1 MSLLVLCQYIM
12 FPYFFPTNQ
21 PRRLMLQWCVHI
33 NAIVLQQLHVRR
45 HGPKN
50 LAASRFQ
57 IYDIYIFD
65 IYGNVWKQ
73 TYIVENG
80 KISEC
85 WTLNKTET
93 IQKKMICGRMHGSA
107 NRWSMMCCREKM
119 VETHPKQN
127 VTWCHHIVCPRETK
141 FVWLCVVNEQHLLYD
156 VLYTFTT
163 KRKKVVPPPP
173 ITGWWLCTHHALI
186 AQWNI
191 PPVVYPGN
199 TKYPF
204 STRLSKSFRIQ
215 VLSICQ
221 ITNIKL

>member
-1 MSLLVLCQYIM
+1 MAQKTWR
-12 FPYFFPTNQ
+12 P
-21 PRRLMLQWCVHI
+21 
-33 NAIVLQQLHVRR
+33 
-45 HGPKN
+45 
-50 LAASRFQ
+50 AASKYMIYTYSTYMEMYGNKHILWKMGRFQ
-57 IYDIYIFD
+57 
-65 IYGNVWKQ
+65 NV
-73 TYIVENG
+73 EH
-80 KISEC
+80 
-85 WTLNKTET
+85 WTKPKPY
-93 IQKKMICGRMHGSA
+93 KKMICGRMHGSA

-127 VTWCHHIVCPRETK
+127 VTWCHHIVCLRENK
-141 FVWLCVVNEQHLLYD
+141 FVWLCVVNEQDLLYD